1 MGAPPDLSLYPDQP
15 GIYLYKDAAGKILYV
30 GKARSVRKRLASY
43 FNAGPKHPKTEALL
57 VDFASIDTVVAKTES
72 EALALENAFIKKHRP
87 RYNVLLR
94 DDKTYPYI
102 KVTTGEAWPRALVT
116 RKVLK
121 DGHTYFGPFLPARTC
136 RGAMKMVQRMFQ
148 IRTCRIEIDGKLPR
162 PCLYYDMH
170 ACLGPCVAGLT
181 TPEAYADAVEDVL
194 LFLSGRNEELRPR
207 LEEKM
212 RAAAEGENFEM
223 AAAYRDC
230 LRTVEELAE
239 KQRVQSL
246 SGEDVDVFGEF
257 LDGGNLGD
265 IRSSSSA
272 EARSSIRAS
281 TSGKGSASPDPEEFW
296 VALLSQYYDS
306 VGPTLPAAGG
316 APPRRSPGRGAGADR
331 DVALRAA
338 RRRASSI
345 QTPRRGAAFD
355 RVRIARDNARQNHLR
370 RFRRVRER
378 GEKATLALARA
389 LELPARPSR
398 IECFDI
404 SHFQGAQTYASCVV
418 FVDGEPK
425 KDEYRL
431 FRIDRPGV
439 DDFASISEAVTRRYA
454 RAKEEDR
461 PLPDL
466 LLIDGGKGQLSA
478 ALAALDRLGIEM
490 PAAGLAKREE
500 EVFVPGRS
508 APIVLPR
515 TNAGLKLLQRARDE
529 AHRFGLKSHR
539 RARGKSALESPLLGI
554 PGIGPVRVR
563 TLLAS
568 FGGAEA
574 VLAASEE
581 ALDGRG
587 GKGGRGPDRAL
598 AHGRAL
604 NPRGQKPSRCYTLHH
619 AWSSSART
627 VAAA

>member
-1 MGAPPDLSLYPDQP
+1 VGAPPDLSLYPDQP
-15 GIYLYKDAAGKILYV
+15 GIYLYRDAAGKILYV
-30 GKARSVRKRLASY
+30 GKARSIRKRLASY
-43 FNAGPKHPKTEALL
+43 FNAGPKHPKTDALL
-57 VDFASIDTVVAKTES
+57 ADFASIDTVVARTES

-102 KVTTGEAWPRALVT
+102 KVTTGEPWPRAFVT
-116 RKVLK
+116 RKVLR
-121 DGHTYFGPFLPARTC
+121 DGHSYFGPFLPARTC

-181 TPEAYADAVEDVL
+181 THEAYAEAVEDVL

-207 LEEKM
+207 LEERM
-212 RAAAEGENFEM
+212 RTAADAENFEM

-257 LDGGNLGD
+257 LDGGNL
-265 IRSSSSA
+265 A
-272 EARSSIRAS
+272 VSILFVRGGTVLDS
-281 TSGKGSASPDPEEFW
+281 REYFWEGIGEPDVEEFW
-296 VALLSQYYDS
+296 VALLSQYYDT
-306 VGPTLPAAGG
+306 VGPNFLPREVHLPLDLADEALE
-316 APPRRSPGRGAGADR
+316 PLETWLSERRGSR
-331 DVALRAA
+331 VVLR
-338 RRRASSI
+338 
-345 QTPRRGAAFD
+345 TPRRGAAFD
-355 RVRIARDNARQNHLR
+355 RVRIARDNARQNHVR

-389 LELPARPSR
+389 LELPARPAR

-454 RAKEEDR
+454 RAQEEAR

-478 ALAALDRLGIEM
+478 ALAALDRLGIEL

-500 EVFVPGRS
+500 EVFVPGRL

-515 TNAGLKLLQRARDE
+515 TNAGLKLLMRARDE

-539 RARGKSALESPLLGI
+539 RARGKRALESPLLAI
-554 PGIGPVRVR
+554 PGIGPGRVR
-563 TLLAS
+563 TLLSA

-574 VLAASEE
+574 VMAASED
-581 ALDGRG
+581 ALTAVA
-587 GKGGRGPDRAL
+587 GKA
-598 AHGRAL
+598 
-604 NPRGQKPSRCYTLHH
+604 
-619 AWSSSART
+619 
-627 VAAA
+627 VAAKIARWRAAAP

>member
-1 MGAPPDLSLYPDQP
+1 MGDAPNLSLYPDQP
-15 GIYLYKDAAGKILYV
+15 GIYLYRDAAGKILYV
-30 GKARSVRKRLASY
+30 GKARSIRKRLASY

-57 VDFASIDTVVAKTES
+57 AEFVSIDTVVAKTES

-102 KVTTGEAWPRALVT
+102 KVTTGEAWPRAFVT
-116 RKVLK
+116 RRVLK

-148 IRTCRIEIDGKLPR
+148 IRTCRIEIDGTLPR

-181 TPEAYADAVEDVL
+181 TAGAYADAVQDVL
-194 LFLSGRNEELRPR
+194 LFLSGRNDELRPR

-212 RAAAEGENFEM
+212 RAAAESENFEM

-246 SGEDVDVFGEF
+246 SGENVDVFGDF
-257 LDGGNLGD
+257 FDGGNLALSVLLVRGGVVLDSREYYWEGIGD
-265 IRSSSSA
+265 VPA
-272 EARSSIRAS
+272 
-281 TSGKGSASPDPEEFW
+281 EEFW
-296 VALLSQYYDS
+296 VSLLSQYYDS
-306 VGPTLPAAGG
+306 V
-316 APPRRSPGRGAGADR
+316 
-331 DVALRAA
+331 
-338 RRRASSI
+338 ASSFLPKEVLVPVDI
-345 QTPRRGAAFD
+345 PDEALEPVEMWLSQRRGSKVVIKTPQRGAAFD

-389 LELPARPSR
+389 LELPVRPAR

-404 SHFQGAQTYASCVV
+404 SHFQGAETYASCVV

-439 DDFASISEAVTRRYA
+439 DDFASISEAVSRRYA
-454 RAKEEDR
+454 RAKEEER
-461 PLPDL
+461 ALPDL

-478 ALAALDRLGIEM
+478 ALSALDRLGIEM

-508 APIVLPR
+508 APIALPR
-515 TNAGLKLLQRARDE
+515 SNAGLKLLQRARDE

-539 RARGKSALESPLLGI
+539 RARGKHALESPLLAV
-554 PGIGPVRVR
+554 PGLGPARVR
-563 TLLAS
+563 TLLSA

-581 ALDGRG
+581 AIAAVS
-587 GKGGRGPDRAL
+587 GKAVASRIARWRA
-598 AHGRAL
+598 
-604 NPRGQKPSRCYTLHH
+604 
-619 AWSSSART
+619 T
-627 VAAA
+627 VR